1 LCKETEILYLKLN
14 ITHMKRKLLFG
25 VSFVFL
31 AWAATSCKTL
41 TDCQTCKLV
50 TRKTSDNSIVNE
62 GGGTEYCGVALTAAK
77 VANPDVP
84 NTVNGTITKFEC
96 N

>member
-1 LCKETEILYLKLN
+1 
-14 ITHMKRKLLFG
+14 MKRKLLFG
-25 VSFVFL
+25 ASFLFI

-62 GGGTEYCGVALTAAK
+62 GGGTEYCGAK
-77 VANPDVP
+77 LIAYKAANPDVT
-84 NTVNGTITKFEC
+84 NTTLGTITKLEC